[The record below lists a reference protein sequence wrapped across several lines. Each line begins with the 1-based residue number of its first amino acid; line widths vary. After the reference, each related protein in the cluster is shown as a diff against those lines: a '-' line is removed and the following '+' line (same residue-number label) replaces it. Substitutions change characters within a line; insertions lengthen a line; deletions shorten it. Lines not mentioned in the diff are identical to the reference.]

1 MPIEFAT
8 SPTARRA
15 FDAAG
20 KETDMNTHFT
30 VLSIALVALVVG
42 GCAST
47 PKAAQSGIELQSYQA
62 REFET
67 EKRIAFSATMSVF
80 QDLGFIID
88 DGDFDTGLITAT
100 GPTSRHEMG
109 MSDLLAQVFAGVDTR
124 GATHRR
130 ATAFVEEMPSG
141 KIRIRLNFVDNIIV
155 TAGTPQ
161 QTRPL
166 QEPAFYQATFEQI
179 DKSIFVRSATT

>member
-1 MPIEFAT
+1 
-8 SPTARRA
+8 
-15 FDAAG
+15 
-20 KETDMNTHFT
+20 MNTHFT

-100 GPTSRHEMG
+100 GPMQREQMDAG
-109 MSDLLAQVFAGVDTR
+109 DLFAQLFAGFDTR
-124 GATHRR
+124 VATQRR
-130 ATAFVEEMPSG
+130 ATAFVEKMPSG
-141 KIRIRLNFVDNIIV
+141 LVRIRLNFVDNMAMV
-155 TAGTPQ
+155 QGAPNSAAVED
-161 QTRPL
+161 P
-166 QEPAFYQATFEQI
+166 EFYQATFELI
-179 DKSIFVRSATT
+179 DKAIFVRSATTSTSRESN

>member
-1 MPIEFAT
+1 
-8 SPTARRA
+8 
-15 FDAAG
+15 
-20 KETDMNTHFT
+20 MNTHFT

-100 GPTSRHEMG
+100 GPSNRHDMG

-130 ATAFVEEMPSG
+130 ATAFVEKMPSG
-141 KIRIRLNFVDNIIV
+141 KIRIRLNFVDNIFV
-155 TAGTPQ
+155 TAGTPL
-161 QTRPL
+161 QTRPV

-179 DKSIFVRSATT
+179 DKAIFVRSATT

>member
-1 MPIEFAT
+1 MKKH
-8 SPTARRA
+8 SS
-15 FDAAG
+15 
-20 KETDMNTHFT
+20 
-30 VLSIALVALVVG
+30 LLLIAIVALLAS
-42 GCAST
+42 GCASA
-47 PKAAQSGIELQSYQA
+47 PPAAKSGVELQAYQA

-67 EKRIAFSATMSVF
+67 NKRAAFSAAMSVF

-100 GPTSRHEMG
+100 GPSNRHALG
-109 MSDLLAQVFAGVDTR
+109 MSDVLAQVFVGVDTR

-141 KIRIRLNFVDNIIV
+141 LVRIRLNFVDNIV
-155 TAGTPQ
+155 DAPTTPQ
-161 QTRPL
+161 QSRPV

-179 DKSIFVRSATT
+179 DKAIFVRSAST

>member
-1 MPIEFAT
+1 MKIYSSILLAGVFA
-8 SPTARRA
+8 
-15 FDAAG
+15 
-20 KETDMNTHFT
+20 
-30 VLSIALVALVVG
+30 ALAG
-42 GCAST
+42 GCASA
-47 PKAAQSGIELQSYQA
+47 PPAAKSGIELQAYQA
-62 REFET
+62 KEFAT
-67 EKRIAFSATMSVF
+67 GKRAAFSATMSVF

-100 GPTSRHEMG
+100 GPTRRDELG

-130 ATAFVEEMPSG
+130 ATAFVEKMPSG

-155 TAGTPQ
+155 TAGTPL

-179 DKSIFVRSATT
+179 DKAIFVRSSTT

>member
-1 MPIEFAT
+1 MKLNSSTPLAV
-8 SPTARRA
+8 
-15 FDAAG
+15 
-20 KETDMNTHFT
+20 
-30 VLSIALVALVVG
+30 VLACLLA
-42 GCAST
+42 GCA
-47 PKAAQSGIELQSYQA
+47 AAPPAAKSGVELQAYQA
-62 REFET
+62 KEFET
-67 EKRIAFSATMSVF
+67 SKRAAFSATMSVF

-100 GPTSRHEMG
+100 GPSNRHDMG

-130 ATAFVEEMPSG
+130 ATAFVEKMPSG

-155 TAGTPQ
+155 TAGTPL
-161 QTRPL
+161 QTRPV

-179 DKSIFVRSATT
+179 DKAIFVRSATT